1 MQRKPALPN
10 ILLILGAVVC
20 AYFAICY
27 LLARKYV
34 RPGGHHCEP
43 PDGFAQAEEIDAW
56 ISEPTPES
64 RAVFVLVH
72 GYGGAQAGW
81 TDVANELQR
90 RGFGVVIP
98 ALPGHANTS
107 KERSGFAI
115 KESQIVADAVA
126 WVRNEMG
133 TDSKVVLVG
142 ISMGGAACWLATE
155 KDPSVTAV
163 VSEGS
168 FARLGPATRRWMNR
182 KAPWA
187 SVALYP
193 VTLMARRMS
202 GVDPSKVNPVE
213 AAARWSGRSLVI
225 HGDADALFSLDEAR
239 ELAEAAG
246 GDLWIVEGAGHAHCS
261 TVDVISYVDRIASLV
276 E

>member
-1 MQRKPALPN
+1 MPN
-10 ILLILGAVVC
+10 VLYVLGAVVV
-20 AYFAICY
+20 AYFAVCY

-34 RPGGHHCEP
+34 RPGGRYSDP
-43 PDGFAQAEEIDAW
+43 PEGFAHADGIDAW
-56 ISEPTPES
+56 ISHPKGETRP
-64 RAVFVLVH
+64 VFVLVH
-72 GYGGAQAGW
+72 GYGGSQSGW
-81 TDVANELQR
+81 SDVAMELR
-90 RGFGVVIP
+90 VRGYGVVIP
-98 ALPGHANTS
+98 ALPGHASAS
-107 KERSGFAI
+107 KERSGFAV
-115 KESQIVADAVA
+115 KESQLVANVVA
-126 WVRNEMG
+126 WVRTEFG
-133 TDSKVVLVG
+133 AERKVVLVG

-155 KDPSVTAV
+155 KDPGIAAV

-193 VTLMARRMS
+193 VTLMARKMS
-202 GVDPSKVNPVE
+202 GVDPTKVNPVE
-213 AAARWSGRSLVI
+213 AAAQWSGKSLVI

-239 ELAEAAG
+239 ELAEASG

-261 TVDVISYVDRIASLV
+261 SVDLIAYVDRITSIV